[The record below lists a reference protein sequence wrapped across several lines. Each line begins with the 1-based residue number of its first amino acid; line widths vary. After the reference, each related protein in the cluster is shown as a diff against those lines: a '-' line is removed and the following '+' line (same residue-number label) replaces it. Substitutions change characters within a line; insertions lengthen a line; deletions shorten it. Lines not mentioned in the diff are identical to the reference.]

1 MFKPGAGRKVFWVGV
16 VGLALLL
23 AFRPERHDS
32 RDRLQDERATENAR
46 LDAEIRH
53 ALKTTGTYVPPAG
66 HRPPSPQ
73 RDAIWV
79 ASVDTLACLSKR
91 SIETLQFLETL
102 GTSGGVRNRASDPS
116 KTDCVHVAV
125 GTPIAVEDWGGETG
139 IATAWVR
146 GYDQRF
152 MVARDLGAD
161 GDR

>member
-1 MFKPGAGRKVFWVGV
+1 
-16 VGLALLL
+16 
-23 AFRPERHDS
+23 
-32 RDRLQDERATENAR
+32 
-46 LDAEIRH
+46 
-53 ALKTTGTYVPPAG
+53 
-66 HRPPSPQ
+66 
-73 RDAIWV
+73 
-79 ASVDTLACLSKR
+79 DTLACLSKR